1 MTGAQEHEAMSKLPL
16 NLFLIGLFLMF
27 AGVIVLVVSALL
39 GGNGTVSGGA
49 IIFVGPIPIVLGA
62 GPHAFLVVV
71 VAAVLTVIGFA
82 VFFWMR
88 RQFSKG

>member
-1 MTGAQEHEAMSKLPL
+1 MTETEEHEATSKLPL
-16 NLFLIGLFLMF
+16 NMFLIGLLLMF

-62 GPHAFLVVV
+62 GPHAFLAVVL
-71 VAAVLTVIGFA
+71 AAVLTVIGFA

>member
-1 MTGAQEHEAMSKLPL
+1 MAKTAEHEAMSSLPL

-39 GGNGTVSGGA
+39 SGNGTVSSGA

-62 GPHAFLVVV
+62 GPYAFLAVV
-71 VAAVLTVIGFA
+71 VAAVLTVIGFV
-82 VFFWMR
+82 VFLWMR
-88 RQFSKG
+88 KQVSKG

>member
-1 MTGAQEHEAMSKLPL
+1 MAETEVHEAMSSLPL

-39 GGNGTVSGGA
+39 GGDGTVSGGA

-62 GPHAFLVVV
+62 GPHAFLAIV
-71 VAAVLTVIGFA
+71 VAAVLTVIGFI
-82 VFFWMR
+82 VFLWMR
-88 RQFSKG
+88 RRFSKG